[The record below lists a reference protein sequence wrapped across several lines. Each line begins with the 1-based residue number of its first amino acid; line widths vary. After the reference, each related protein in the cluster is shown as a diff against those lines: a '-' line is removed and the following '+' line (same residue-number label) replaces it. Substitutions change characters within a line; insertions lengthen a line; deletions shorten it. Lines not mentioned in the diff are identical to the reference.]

1 MGVLI
6 ESSHA
11 VQEECSSQHTS
22 TQQTISST
30 QQPSCYSEDVSTSQ
44 GTSPEADASTSLDT
58 SCPRQSDFCEVTD
71 LSSSQYSTPT
81 TPSDSVTLSGLQI
94 YKEDVQTV
102 QAKAMITDTIVLF
115 LFK

>member
-1 MGVLI
+1 MGVLV

-11 VQEECSSQHTS
+11 VHEECSSQQTS
-22 TQQTISST
+22 SQQTIKST
-30 QQPSCYSEDVSTSQ
+30 QQPSCYSEVVSTSQ
-44 GTSPEADASTSLDT
+44 GTSPEADASTSPDT
-58 SCPRQSDFCEVTD
+58 SCPRESDVCEVID

-94 YKEDVQTV
+94 YKADVQTV
-102 QAKAMITDTIVLF
+102 QPEAMITDTIVLF